1 MNMKKIGALILGCV
15 MGLTALCVPAL
26 ATDAP
31 ETGYCLTVNAGAEE
45 DIKNASV
52 VLDIY
57 LVASAEA
64 DARYDTYHYIMEEA
78 YGVLAVPENAT
89 NDDWRSLAQ
98 QAAQI
103 ALDSESTLDPAVSA
117 LPANEKAEGLEAG
130 LYLVIARGEDIE
142 DYVTYLPAGEE
153 DAQPEIVTIAQSD
166 DYVYTYA
173 PQLVTLP
180 GKEAAEDGS
189 VGTAA
194 DYGEWVG
201 DMNITLKP
209 EQSVR
214 YGTLTIEKT
223 VNGFGSESAVFL
235 FQIEGSREDGAR
247 FSDVIAMIF
256 DTAGTDTY
264 TVEKI
269 PVGATVTVTEVY
281 SGAAFTLTSENGQTV
296 TVTLDN
302 TASVAFENTYNGS
315 ANSGS
320 AVVNH
325 FEYMGEALG
334 WDWNGS
340 TNAPQE

>member
-31 ETGYCLTVNAGAEE
+31 ETGYSLTVNAGAEE
-45 DIKNASV
+45 DIKNASI

-64 DARYDTYHYIMEEA
+64 DERYDTYHYTMEEA
-78 YGVLAVPENAT
+78 YGALAAPENAT
-89 NDDWRSLAQ
+89 NDDWRTLAQ
-98 QAAQI
+98 QAAKI
-103 ALDSESTLDPAVSA
+103 ALGGEDPAVSA
-117 LPANEKAEGLEAG
+117 LPANEKAAGLDAG
-130 LYLVIARGEDIE
+130 LYLVIARGEDID
-142 DYVTYLPAGEE
+142 DYVTYLPAAEE
-153 DAQPEIVTIAQSD
+153 DAEPDIATIAQSD

-189 VGTAA
+189 VGTAET
-194 DYGEWVG
+194 YGEWVS
-201 DMNITLKP
+201 DMNVTLKP

-214 YGTLTIEKT
+214 YGALTIEKT
-223 VNGFGSESAVFL
+223 VTGFGGESAVFI

-247 FSDVIAMIF
+247 FSDVIAMTF
-256 DTAGTDTY
+256 DAAGTDTY

-269 PVGATVTVTEVY
+269 PTGATVTVTEVY
-281 SGAAFTLTSENGQTV
+281 SGAAFTLTSENAQTAV
-296 TVTLDN
+296 IPAGV
-302 TASVAFENTYNGS
+302 TASVAFTNAYNGS